1 MSDKERLLIFLH
13 YMPNNLGIYGSAL
26 NSDYEIAL
34 IIFSI
39 SLHCTEAGY
48 NKYINLNFSR
58 RASSV
63 LILMHLVTVD
73 LMDAFNI

>member
-1 MSDKERLLIFLH
+1 
-13 YMPNNLGIYGSAL
+13 MPSNLGIYVSAL
-26 NSDYEIAL
+26 NSNYEIPL
-34 IIFSI
+34 IIFPI

-48 NKYINLNFSR
+48 NKSINLNFSK

-63 LILMHLVTVD
+63 LILMRLVTVD